1 MKASFNIF
9 TLDLVL
15 VKALEIREHP
25 VRAGQLHW
33 ALEREPAELVLAAQ
47 AQLLVERLNVDLEA
61 DDVFHKPLC
70 PGCGDEGGLLQ
81 VGVELAV
88 ALALGPQLHAE
99 LDGQTPGQ
107 KPSCAD
113 ATSSPPLRSFQSNT
127 RQTCTKMI
135 KVSASG
141 KENSRIRIWC
151 PFL

>member
-9 TLDLVL
+9 TLDL
-15 VKALEIREHP
+15 E
-25 VRAGQLHW
+25 LHW

-61 DDVFHKPLC
+61 DVFPEPLC

-113 ATSSPPLRSFQSNT
+113 ATSSPPL
-127 RQTCTKMI
+127 
-135 KVSASG
+135 
-141 KENSRIRIWC
+141 
-151 PFL
+151 